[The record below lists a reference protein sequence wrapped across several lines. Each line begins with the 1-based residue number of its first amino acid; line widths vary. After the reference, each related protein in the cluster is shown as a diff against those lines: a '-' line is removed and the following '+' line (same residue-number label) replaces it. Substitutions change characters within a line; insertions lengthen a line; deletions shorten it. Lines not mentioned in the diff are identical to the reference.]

1 MKLSDE
7 AIILIARQLQVAIL
21 TGTDVVDNLRL
32 IDLEQEKGGDLLV
45 PTQHALETHE
55 GHIQSMLDMLEKGQ
69 FVPSSE
75 EDGIVV

>member
-32 IDLEQEKGGDLLV
+32 IDLEQEAGGDLLV
-45 PTQHALETHE
+45 PTKNALETHE

-69 FVPSSE
+69 FVPASD
-75 EDGIVV
+75 EDGIIV

>member
-45 PTQHALETHE
+45 PTQCALEAHE

-69 FVPSSE
+69 FVPAVE
-75 EDGIVV
+75 EDGIIV

>member
-45 PTQHALETHE
+45 PTQYALEAHE

-69 FVPSSE
+69 FVPAVE
-75 EDGIVV
+75 EDGIIV